1 MKQGFKKAL
10 VMLLS
15 VAMVF
20 TFMAMPVYADEA
32 EGGITV
38 YLTVSD
44 HGTIATANDGSAMAW
59 REVTVTD
66 IDGDGHYYFDE
77 ALVAAH
83 KAYNSEDGYAVEASG
98 WVKKLWGQTND
109 AGFSFIRNNDT
120 TDLVTIAEIAEG
132 DHLVASSNKDE
143 MLYLDWASFFDKY
156 ETEVTAGET
165 FTLNMKGFPAM
176 TKNAPSAAAGMQ
188 VGIFKDGA
196 FQAIDGA
203 VTDESGNVSLSFNE
217 PGSYI
222 ISASGSASDTVD
234 LTVTYVL
241 QGIVNLDDKA
251 VYGKMDFNTY
261 ESWFGYTTEDY
272 GEGPYPY
279 DEIQWMLYMDE
290 DFEIVNDPADFEDGY
305 LLYSGNAIC
314 SCPIIAP
321 CCIVN
326 VTAPEPTALDLVL
339 ASIDE
344 LSNDATTYTADD
356 IERVEAI
363 QAAYE
368 ALSAEDQ
375 ATVDSTFNHPSG
387 DGQSYGRILESAL
400 WAVRS
405 YTTDDSTTL
414 VPGTYTTS
422 TTPAVSS
429 ESSKGKSDSSRV
441 RNWWVESVEVSA
453 DGKAT
458 AYIYVTSGE
467 ATANKLT
474 SYPSV
479 WAGGKNIARDAN
491 NNYAIPV
498 DLNGITYFGGVS
510 SSMPRPTMYALTTTI
525 TEPTALD
532 LVLASIDELSNDA
545 TTYTADDIERVEA
558 IQAAYE
564 ALSAE
569 DQATVD
575 STFNHP
581 SGDGQS
587 YGRILESALWAVR
600 SYTTDDSTTLVPGTY
615 TTSTTPAVSSE
626 SSKGKSD
633 SSRVRNWW
641 VESVEVSAD
650 GKATAYIY
658 VTSGEATAN
667 KLTSYPSVWAGG
679 KNIARDANNNYA
691 IPVDLNGITYFG
703 GVSSSMPRPTM
714 YALTTTIT
722 EPAEPVDVTLT
733 LNNKGVLAADKNGAA
748 VVERS
753 VTVTDLDK
761 DGHLT
766 VDEALVAAHDAYYEG
781 GAAGY
786 ATGDPYGYGTTVT
799 KLWGADTTNTLFYVN
814 GEGIPTGVTAD
825 EIAAGDSI
833 FASVNADDANY
844 ADWYTKFDK
853 TNGGEVN
860 AEDDVTLTLTG
871 HLGMAYTDEEKEFK
885 PLEGIQIGI
894 WNNGEFEPIEGAVTD
909 ADGKATFHIGKAGN
923 IIVTAK
929 GTVPGTS
936 WEGKEIECPTMAPYC
951 TFKVTKTSEQKADQ
965 NLTATVAAAKGI
977 VSVGK
982 TTTIN
987 VEGVMEDAELTFTPA
1002 KEGIITVDKNGK
1014 VTAKKVGSVQ
1024 VVVSAAET
1032 DNYKAASTTVKV
1044 YVVPGATS
1052 SVTVSNLATGMKV
1065 YWKQVAGATGYR
1077 VYRNGSLVTTI
1088 KSGTTVSYI
1097 DKEANTNGTKYT
1109 FKVVAYSSQGTSRLS
1124 KSLTT
1129 YRVSRPAISSVKNS
1143 SAKVMKVTWG
1153 KNSKATGYEIMY
1165 STSSSFASGNKTV
1178 TVGSASTVSRGI
1190 GGLTKGKTYYVKM
1203 RTYKTVSG
1211 KKYYSAWSV
1220 VKTVKITK

>member
-326 VTAPEPTALDLVL
+326 VTAP
-339 ASIDE
+339 
-344 LSNDATTYTADD
+344 
-356 IERVEAI
+356 
-363 QAAYE
+363 
-368 ALSAEDQ
+368 
-375 ATVDSTFNHPSG
+375 
-387 DGQSYGRILESAL
+387 
-400 WAVRS
+400 
-405 YTTDDSTTL
+405 
-414 VPGTYTTS
+414 
-422 TTPAVSS
+422 
-429 ESSKGKSDSSRV
+429 
-441 RNWWVESVEVSA
+441 
-453 DGKAT
+453 
-458 AYIYVTSGE
+458 
-467 ATANKLT
+467 
-474 SYPSV
+474 
-479 WAGGKNIARDAN
+479 
-491 NNYAIPV
+491 
-498 DLNGITYFGGVS
+498 
-510 SSMPRPTMYALTTTI
+510 
-525 TEPTALD
+525 EPTALD